1 MSDEPTLQL
10 LGGRL
15 DEASGLRRYEPG
27 ATLPAVVR
35 LDADRR
41 HTYRGAVAV
50 ARWRAEGSG
59 AVDSGV
65 GPTVRVT
72 SNRIE
77 PGPSLELPF
86 DYPLPAYPWTY
97 AGELLTISWRLEV
110 TLDAALLGDQTAGEA
125 FVLAPAAGDGPRTG
139 PATAKRGLPEQPGP

>member
-1 MSDEPTLQL
+1 VSDEPTLQL
-10 LGGRL
+10 LGGRV
-15 DEASGLRRYEPG
+15 DEASGVPSYEPG

-41 HTYRGAVAV
+41 HTYRGVVAV

-65 GPTVRVT
+65 GQTVRVT
-72 SNRIE
+72 SNRVE
-77 PGPSLELPF
+77 PGPSIELPF

-97 AGELLTISWRLEV
+97 AGELLTISWELEI
-110 TLDAALLGDQTAGEA
+110 TLDAALLGDRSTSQP
-125 FVLAPAAGDGPRTG
+125 FVLAPAAQDGPRVG
-139 PATAKRGLPEQPGP
+139 PATAKRGVAE